1 MYFIINWGIENL
13 NVQEELKLNSQT
25 IRQLLNANNSKYNFV
40 KPSKPQ
46 HDFSLVLSKH
56 EFAVV
61 IACTDYPKCN
71 DTITVF
77 GLRD

>member
-1 MYFIINWGIENL
+1 MK
-13 NVQEELKLNSQT
+13 VQGEFALKPQT
-25 IRQLLNANNSKYNFV
+25 IRQLLNHDNSKYNFL
-40 KPSKPQ
+40 KHSKPQ

-61 IACTDYPKCN
+61 IACTDYPRCI

-77 GLRD
+77 GLRN